1 MGPGDPRWPGRAALR
16 AAVIG
21 GDFNVASGPSMDYP
35 DPGEHERVD
44 RSTRRHFQPRWWQTL
59 FDLALEIT
67 TDLPTHFTRAAQSSV
82 TLDCVFLGMDPPI
95 ANQCHVQLQTSEDV
109 AALAQS
115 DMAL

>member
-1 MGPGDPRWPGRAALR
+1 MRPGDPRWPGRAALR

-21 GDFNVASGPSMDYP
+21 GDFNVASGPSMDCP
-35 DPGEHERVD
+35 NPEKHERVD

-59 FDLALEIT
+59 FDLAPEIT
-67 TDLPTHFTRAAQSSV
+67 TDLPIHFTRAAQSSA
-82 TLDCVFLGMDPPI
+82 TLGRVFPGMDPSI